1 MKRTGKIVSDLP
13 GRIRIRFGA
22 DAFTKNKGYGLEKY
36 LKGYP
41 FVSYAKCNAS
51 TGGIL
56 IEYHANERD
65 AVLSLIRGIRLQEI
79 PEAERDLGDTS
90 ELTDRFV
97 DKLVKRTVMKFVVA
111 PLLPPFV
118 RVGMTLWQ
126 YFPIFK
132 KGLESLKNASMDVD
146 LLDAVSVGAGIATRD
161 FRSASNILF
170 FLSISSMLEEYVT
183 TKVKS
188 ELTDSLRINVDQV
201 WLTSEEGEADRQ
213 IPFDELTIGQC
224 IRVHT
229 GNMIPVDGQVVEG
242 LAFIDESS
250 MTGESEFVEK
260 KPGSFV
266 FAGTVIADGNIVV
279 RVGSL
284 GKSTRIN
291 GIIDLIDSAGAG
303 KSAQQ
308 TKAEM
313 FANSIVPYNFL
324 LTGLVALFTR
334 NLTKTM
340 ATLMVDYSCAIKL
353 ATPLAT
359 IAAIKEASDA
369 SVMIK
374 GGKYLENLA
383 ETDLIVFDKTGT
395 LTKAEPALI
404 KYKSFMEPS
413 DDEMLR
419 IAACIEEHFPHSVSK
434 AIVRCAHEKGLTH
447 DEMHGEVKYI
457 LAHGIRSSLDGK
469 DVVIGS
475 NHFVFED
482 EKVSMTDLQRTEM
495 EEFIKDYSTVYMGI
509 DGRLAAVFCVD
520 DPLRPEAESA
530 LRELKES
537 GVQTIAMLTGDSEHI
552 ADRIAA
558 QLHIDEIRARV
569 LPDEKAQFLKEWK
582 RTHRKVAMV
591 GDGINDSPALSMA
604 DVSIAMR
611 DASDIARE
619 VSDIVL
625 LRSDLAQI
633 NKLRELA
640 QHMNVRI
647 QRHMKFILT
656 FNSLL
661 LAGGIFGVLTPT
673 AAAFLHNASTLAVSL
688 DASKKYYVM

>member
-1 MKRTGKIVSDLP
+1 MKRIGKIVSDLP
-13 GRIRIRFGA
+13 GRMRVRFGA
-22 DAFTKNKGYGLEKY
+22 DVFTKNKGYGLEKH

-41 FVSYAKCNAS
+41 FVLCATCNAA
-51 TGGIL
+51 TGSVL
-56 IEYHANERD
+56 IEYPAEER
-65 AVLSLIRGIRLQEI
+65 ASVLDLLRSIRLRDI
-79 PEAERDLGDTS
+79 PEAERDLGDTT
-90 ELTDRFV
+90 ELTDRFI
-97 DKLVKRTVMKFVVA
+97 DKIVKRTVMKFIIR
-111 PLLPPFV
+111 PMLPPFF
-118 RVGMTLWQ
+118 RIASTLWR

-132 KGLESLKNASMDVD
+132 KGLASLKKGSVDVD
-146 LLDAVSVGAGIATRD
+146 LLDAVSVGAGIVTRD

-170 FLSISSMLEEYVT
+170 FLSISSLLEEYVT
-183 TKVKS
+183 TKVKK
-188 ELTDSLRINVDQV
+188 ELTDSLKVHVDTV
-201 WLTSEEGEADRQ
+201 WLVSENGEADRQ
-213 IPFDELTIGQC
+213 IPFDALSVGQC

-229 GNMIPVDGQVVEG
+229 GNMIPVDGQVIDG
-242 LAFIDESS
+242 MAFVDESS
-250 MTGESEFVEK
+250 MTGESEFAEK
-260 KPGSFV
+260 KTGSFV
-266 FAGTVIADGNIVV
+266 FAGTVIADGNIAV

-284 GKSTRIN
+284 GKSTKIN

-308 TKAEM
+308 TKAEL

-374 GGKYLENLA
+374 GGKYLENLGEA
-383 ETDLIVFDKTGT
+383 GLIVFDKTGT
-395 LTKAEPALI
+395 LTKAEPSLV
-404 KYKSFMEPS
+404 KYKSFLEDS
-413 DDEMLR
+413 NDEMLR

-434 AIVRCAHEKGLTH
+434 AIVRSAYEKGLTH
-447 DEMHGEVKYI
+447 EEMHGEVKYI
-457 LAHGIRSSLDGK
+457 LAHGIRSSLAGK
-469 DVVIGS
+469 NVVIGS

-482 EKVSMTDLQRTEM
+482 ENVLVDDAQKKEM

-520 DPLRPEAESA
+520 DPLRPEAKSA
-530 LRELKES
+530 LTQLKED
-537 GVQTIAMLTGDSEHI
+537 GIGTIAMLTGDSEHI
-552 ADRIAA
+552 AKRIAE
-558 QLHIDEIRARV
+558 QLNIDEIRARV

-604 DVSIAMR
+604 DVSIAMK

-625 LRSDLAQI
+625 LRSDLEQI
-633 NKLRELA
+633 VQLRKLSQE
-640 QHMNVRI
+640 MNIRI
-647 QRHMKFILT
+647 QRHLKFILG

-673 AAAFLHNASTLAVSL
+673 TAAFLHNASTLAVSL
-688 DASKKYYVM
+688 DASKKYHIM

>member
-1 MKRTGKIVSDLP
+1 MKRIGKIVSDLP
-13 GRIRIRFGA
+13 GRMRVRFGA
-22 DAFTKNKGYGLEKY
+22 DVFTKNKGYGLEKH

-41 FVSYAKCNAS
+41 FVLCATCNAA
-51 TGGIL
+51 TGSVL
-56 IEYHANERD
+56 IEYPAEER
-65 AVLSLIRGIRLQEI
+65 ASVLDLLRSIRLRDI
-79 PEAERDLGDTS
+79 PEAERDLGDTT
-90 ELTDRFV
+90 ELTDRFI
-97 DKLVKRTVMKFVVA
+97 DKIVKRTVMKFVIR
-111 PLLPPFV
+111 PMLPPFF
-118 RVGMTLWQ
+118 RIASTLWQ

-132 KGLESLKNASMDVD
+132 KGLASLKKGSVDVD
-146 LLDAVSVGAGIATRD
+146 LLDAVSVGAGIVTRD

-170 FLSISSMLEEYVT
+170 FLSISSLLEEYVT
-183 TKVKS
+183 TKVKK
-188 ELTDSLRINVDQV
+188 ELTDSLKVHVDTV
-201 WLTSEEGEADRQ
+201 WLVSENGEADRQ
-213 IPFDELTIGQC
+213 IPFDALSVGQC

-229 GNMIPVDGQVVEG
+229 GNMIPVDGQVIDG
-242 LAFIDESS
+242 MAFVDESS
-250 MTGESEFVEK
+250 MTGESEFAEK
-260 KPGSFV
+260 KTGSFV
-266 FAGTVIADGNIVV
+266 FAGTVIADGNIAV

-284 GKSTRIN
+284 GKSTKIN

-308 TKAEM
+308 TKAEL

-374 GGKYLENLA
+374 GGKYLENLGEA
-383 ETDLIVFDKTGT
+383 DLIVFDKTGT
-395 LTKAEPALI
+395 LTKAEPSLV
-404 KYKSFMEPS
+404 KYKSFLEDS
-413 DDEMLR
+413 NDEMLR

-434 AIVRCAHEKGLTH
+434 AIVRSAYEKGLTH
-447 DEMHGEVKYI
+447 EEMHGEVKYI
-457 LAHGIRSSLDGK
+457 LAHGIRSSLAGK
-469 DVVIGS
+469 NVVIGS

-482 EKVSMTDLQRTEM
+482 ENVLVDDAQKKEM

-520 DPLRPEAESA
+520 DPLRPEAKSA
-530 LRELKES
+530 LTQLKED
-537 GVQTIAMLTGDSEHI
+537 GIGTIAMLTGDSEHI
-552 ADRIAA
+552 AKRIAE
-558 QLHIDEIRARV
+558 QLNIDEIRARV

-604 DVSIAMR
+604 DVSIAMK

-625 LRSDLAQI
+625 LRSDLEQI
-633 NKLRELA
+633 VQLRKLSQE
-640 QHMNVRI
+640 MNIRI
-647 QRHMKFILT
+647 QRHLKFILG

-673 AAAFLHNASTLAVSL
+673 TAAFLHNASTLAVSL
-688 DASKKYYVM
+688 DASKKYHIM

>member
-1 MKRTGKIVSDLP
+1 MKRIGKIVSDLP
-13 GRIRIRFGA
+13 GRMRVRFGA
-22 DAFTKNKGYGLEKY
+22 DVFTKNKGYGLEKH

-41 FVSYAKCNAS
+41 FVLCATCNAA
-51 TGGIL
+51 TGSIL
-56 IEYHANERD
+56 IEYPAEER
-65 AVLSLIRGIRLQEI
+65 AHVLDLLRSIRLRDI
-79 PEAERDLGDTS
+79 PEAERDLGDTT
-90 ELTDRFV
+90 ELTDRFI
-97 DKLVKRTVMKFVVA
+97 DKIVKRTVMKFIIR
-111 PLLPPFV
+111 PMLPPFV
-118 RVGMTLWQ
+118 QIASTLWR

-132 KGLESLKNASMDVD
+132 KGLASLKKGSVDVD
-146 LLDAVSVGAGIATRD
+146 LLDAVSVGAGIVTRD

-170 FLSISSMLEEYVT
+170 FLSVSSLLEEYVT
-183 TKVKS
+183 TKVKK
-188 ELTDSLRINVDQV
+188 ELTDSLKVHVDTV
-201 WLTSEEGEADRQ
+201 WLVSENGEADRQ
-213 IPFDELTIGQC
+213 IPFDALSVGQC

-229 GNMIPVDGQVVEG
+229 GNMIPVDGQVIDG
-242 LAFIDESS
+242 MAFVDESS
-250 MTGESEFVEK
+250 MTGESEFAEK
-260 KPGSFV
+260 KTGSFV
-266 FAGTVIADGNIVV
+266 FAGTVIADGNIAV

-284 GKSTRIN
+284 GKSTKIN

-308 TKAEM
+308 TKAEL

-374 GGKYLENLA
+374 GGKYLENLGEA
-383 ETDLIVFDKTGT
+383 DLIVFDKTGT
-395 LTKAEPALI
+395 LTKAEPSLV
-404 KYKSFMEPS
+404 KYKSFLEEP

-434 AIVRCAHEKGLTH
+434 AIVRSAFEKGLTH

-457 LAHGIRSSLDGK
+457 LAHGIRSSLAGK

-482 EKVSMTDLQRTEM
+482 ENVLVDDAQKKEM

-520 DPLRPEAESA
+520 DPLRPEAKSA
-530 LRELKES
+530 LAQLKED
-537 GVQTIAMLTGDSEHI
+537 GIGTVAMLTGDSEHI
-552 ADRIAA
+552 AKRIAD
-558 QLHIDEIRARV
+558 QLSIDEIRARV

-604 DVSIAMR
+604 DVSIAMK

-625 LRSDLAQI
+625 LRSDLEQI
-633 NKLRELA
+633 VQLRKLSQE
-640 QHMNVRI
+640 MNIRI
-647 QRHMKFILT
+647 QRHLKFILG

-661 LAGGIFGVLTPT
+661 LAGGIFGVLPPT
-673 AAAFLHNASTLAVSL
+673 TAAFLHNASTLAVSL
-688 DASKKYYVM
+688 DASKKYHVM

>member
-1 MKRTGKIVSDLP
+1 MKRIGKIVSDLP
-13 GRIRIRFGA
+13 GRMRVRFGA
-22 DAFTKNKGYGLEKY
+22 DVFTKNKGYGLEKQ

-41 FVSYAKCNAS
+41 FVLRATCNAA
-51 TGGIL
+51 TGSVL
-56 IEYHANERD
+56 IEYPAEERA
-65 AVLSLIRGIRLQEI
+65 AVLNLLRSLRLQDI
-79 PEAERDLGDTS
+79 PEAERDLGDTT
-90 ELTDRFV
+90 ELTSRFI
-97 DKLVKRTVMKFVVA
+97 DKIVKRTVMKFVIR
-111 PLLPPFV
+111 PMLPPFF
-118 RVGMTLWQ
+118 RIATTLWR
-126 YFPIFK
+126 YVPIFK
-132 KGLESLKNASMDVD
+132 KGLASLKKASIDVD
-146 LLDAVSVGAGIATRD
+146 LLDAVSVGAGIVTRD

-170 FLSISSMLEEYVT
+170 FLSVSSLLEEYVT
-183 TKVKS
+183 TKVKN
-188 ELTDSLRINVDQV
+188 ELTDSLKVHVDTV
-201 WLTSEEGEADRQ
+201 WLVSENGEADRQ
-213 IPFDELTIGQC
+213 IPFDELSVGQC

-229 GNMIPVDGQVVEG
+229 GNMIPVDGQVVDG
-242 LAFIDESS
+242 MAFIDESS
-250 MTGESEFVEK
+250 MTGESEFAEK
-260 KPGSFV
+260 KTGSFV
-266 FAGTVIADGNIVV
+266 FAGTVIADGNIAV

-284 GKSTRIN
+284 GKSTKIN

-308 TKAEM
+308 TKSEL
-313 FANSIVPYNFL
+313 FANRIVPYNFL

-374 GGKYLENLA
+374 GGKYLENLGEA
-383 ETDLIVFDKTGT
+383 NLIVFDKTGT
-395 LTKAEPALI
+395 LTKAEPSLV
-404 KYKSFMEPS
+404 KYKSFLEDS
-413 DDEMLR
+413 NDEMLR

-434 AIVRCAHEKGLTH
+434 AIVRSAYEKGLTH
-447 DEMHGEVKYI
+447 EEMHGEVKYI
-457 LAHGIRSSLDGK
+457 LAHGIRSSLAGK
-469 DVVIGS
+469 NVVIGS

-482 EKVSMTDLQRTEM
+482 ENVLVDDAQKKEM

-520 DPLRPEAESA
+520 DPLRPEAKSA
-530 LRELKES
+530 LAQLKED
-537 GVQTIAMLTGDSEHI
+537 GIGTVAMLTGDSEHI
-552 ADRIAA
+552 AKRIAD
-558 QLHIDEIRARV
+558 QLSIDEIRARV

-604 DVSIAMR
+604 DVSIAMK

-625 LRSDLAQI
+625 LRSDLEQI
-633 NKLRELA
+633 VQLRKLSQE
-640 QHMNVRI
+640 MNIRI
-647 QRHMKFILT
+647 QRHLKFILG

-688 DASKKYYVM
+688 NASKKYHIM

>member
-1 MKRTGKIVSDLP
+1 MKRIGKIVSDLP
-13 GRIRIRFGA
+13 GRMRVRFGA
-22 DAFTKNKGYGLEKY
+22 DVFTKNKGYGLEKH

-41 FVSYAKCNAS
+41 FVLCATCNAA
-51 TGGIL
+51 TGSVL
-56 IEYHANERD
+56 IEYPAEER
-65 AVLSLIRGIRLQEI
+65 ASVLDLLRSIRLRDI
-79 PEAERDLGDTS
+79 PEAERDLGDTT
-90 ELTDRFV
+90 ELTDRFI
-97 DKLVKRTVMKFVVA
+97 DKIVKRTVMKFVIR
-111 PLLPPFV
+111 PMLPPFF
-118 RVGMTLWQ
+118 RIASTLWR

-132 KGLESLKNASMDVD
+132 KGLASLKKGSVDVD
-146 LLDAVSVGAGIATRD
+146 LLDAVSVGAGIVTRD

-170 FLSISSMLEEYVT
+170 FLSISSLLEEYVT
-183 TKVKS
+183 TKVKK
-188 ELTDSLRINVDQV
+188 ELTDSLKVHVDTV
-201 WLTSEEGEADRQ
+201 WLVSENGEADRQ
-213 IPFDELTIGQC
+213 IPFDALSVGQC

-229 GNMIPVDGQVVEG
+229 GNMIPVDGQVIDG
-242 LAFIDESS
+242 MAFVDESS
-250 MTGESEFVEK
+250 MTGESEFAEK
-260 KPGSFV
+260 KTGSFV
-266 FAGTVIADGNIVV
+266 FAGTVIADGNIAV

-284 GKSTRIN
+284 GKSTKIN

-308 TKAEM
+308 TKAEL

-374 GGKYLENLA
+374 GGKYLENLGEA
-383 ETDLIVFDKTGT
+383 DLIVFDKTGT
-395 LTKAEPALI
+395 LTKAEPSLV
-404 KYKSFMEPS
+404 KYKSFLEDS
-413 DDEMLR
+413 NDEMLR

-434 AIVRCAHEKGLTH
+434 AIVRSAYEKGLTH
-447 DEMHGEVKYI
+447 EEMHGEVKYI
-457 LAHGIRSSLDGK
+457 LAHGIRSSLAGK
-469 DVVIGS
+469 NVVIGS

-482 EKVSMTDLQRTEM
+482 ENVLVDDAQKKEM

-520 DPLRPEAESA
+520 DPLRPEAKSA
-530 LRELKES
+530 LTQLKED
-537 GVQTIAMLTGDSEHI
+537 GIGTIAMLTGDSEHI
-552 ADRIAA
+552 AKRIAE
-558 QLHIDEIRARV
+558 QLNIDEIRARV

-604 DVSIAMR
+604 DVSIAMK

-625 LRSDLAQI
+625 LRSDLEQI
-633 NKLRELA
+633 VQLRKLSQE
-640 QHMNVRI
+640 MNIRI
-647 QRHMKFILT
+647 QRHLKFILG

-673 AAAFLHNASTLAVSL
+673 TAAFLHNASTLAVSL
-688 DASKKYYVM
+688 DASKKYHIM